1 MVSSVA
7 GGLPYRLALAG
18 GWIDQPFVSRFDP
31 APPGSMTV
39 VSVEPDFLFMDRSGM
54 ATSTRKAAAKLW
66 GQRLPDRAPAEL
78 VRELYAAEN
87 AGRAEPSGAQDM
99 VGICYP
105 GVSRMDFDAAVD
117 GGVFP
122 VRVETTEDPAIA
134 AWLERVIRIL
144 PVAQRPADY
153 NPLETRRIEA
163 SWVRRLGRSGRDCW
177 DAIVSRDLAGLA
189 SSFNETMEAWT
200 AMLPGTVRHR
210 SIDADL
216 EGIVAA
222 YRAEYGGAL
231 YSGCGGGYLFVPTE
245 RSVPGSFSIR
255 VRRSAGRGAGRSAGQ
270 ASDQGA
276 GHSAGGRR

>member
-39 VSVEPDFLFMDRSGM
+39 VSVEPDFRFMDRAGM

-66 GQRLPDRAPAEL
+66 GEQLPDRVPAEL
-78 VRELYAAEN
+78 VRELYSAEN
-87 AGRAEPSGAQDM
+87 SGRAEPSGAQDM

-122 VRVETTEDPAIA
+122 VRVETTEDPDIA

-177 DAIVSRDLAGLA
+177 DAIISRDLAGLA
-189 SSFNETMEAWT
+189 GSFNETMEAWA
-200 AMLPGTVRHR
+200 AMLPGTVRHH
-210 SIDADL
+210 SIEADL

-245 RSVPGSFSIR
+245 RPVPGSFGIR
-255 VRRSAGRGAGRSAGQ
+255 VRRFAGRVAVRGAGDPR
-270 ASDQGA
+270 
-276 GHSAGGRR
+276 

>member
-39 VSVEPDFLFMDRSGM
+39 VSVEPDFRFMERSGM
-54 ATSTRKAAAKLW
+54 ATSTRKAAAMLW
-66 GQRLPDRAPAEL
+66 GNRLPDRAPVEL
-78 VRELYAAEN
+78 VRELYVAEN

-122 VRVETTEDPAIA
+122 VRVETTEDPDIA

-144 PVAQRPADY
+144 PIAQRPADY
-153 NPLETRRIEA
+153 NPLETRKIQA

-177 DAIVSRDLAGLA
+177 DAIISRDLGRLAG
-189 SSFNETMEAWT
+189 SFNETMEAWI

-210 SIDADL
+210 NIDTDL

-222 YRAEYGGAL
+222 YRSEYGGAL

-245 RSVPGSFSIR
+245 QPVPGSFGIR
-255 VRRSAGRGAGRSAGQ
+255 VRRSASHSERRSAEGLP
-270 ASDQGA
+270 
-276 GHSAGGRR
+276 